1 MNIQQESRENDN
13 SVSDMLTDI
22 SKKEDDSR
30 NEEKLLIAM
39 RNEKLNTAVVHPSKE
54 AKKEGGY
61 LFTLLFVIMTSQL
74 MFLNISTF
82 LPMHI
87 DDANL
92 DLDSGYFAIVLAM
105 YQVSR
110 LILSPCIGSSMH
122 RVGRKNYI
130 IIGFLFMIFST
141 IGFGALDFVS
151 NKWLFF
157 SGALIFRFF
166 QGIGGT
172 CLQVAS

>member
-1 MNIQQESRENDN
+1 MNIQQESQNDH
-13 SVSDMLTDI
+13 SESDMLTEI
-22 SKKEDDSR
+22 SRKDDDSR
-30 NEEKLLIAM
+30 KEEKLLVAL
-39 RNEKLNTAVVHPSKE
+39 RNDQLNTAVVHPSKE

-82 LPMHI
+82 LPIHI

-110 LILSPCIGSSMH
+110 LILSPFIGSSMH
-122 RVGRKNYI
+122 KVGRKNYI

-141 IGFGALDFVS
+141 VGFGALDFVT

-157 SGALIFRFF
+157 SGALIFRFI